1 MTTPHTHSCSAASAP
16 HAPAGHKV
24 EFALI
29 DSNRL
34 AAMGLQHMLHDIIPM
49 VEITVFGSF
58 EEFVVNEPERFM
70 HCFVSSGIF
79 FEHAAYFQRQAHRSI
94 VLVQGD
100 SYPRLAGLL
109 TLNVCQPEAALARSI
124 LSLRQMGH
132 QGDVST
138 VSELLTPREVEVAI
152 LLAKGLINKEVA
164 DRLNI
169 SLTTV
174 ISHRKNIMDKLHA
187 RSIADI
193 IIYVVLH
200 GLVALEEL

>member
-1 MTTPHTHSCSAASAP
+1 MMPPSSHPSP
-16 HAPAGHKV
+16 GVPHKV

-34 AAMGLQHMLHDIIPM
+34 AAMGLQHLLHEIIPM
-49 VEITVFGSF
+49 VEITAFVNF
-58 EEFVVNEPERFM
+58 EEFVVSEPERFM
-70 HCFVSSGIF
+70 HYFVSSGIF

-100 SYPRLAGLL
+100 AYPRLAGLV
-109 TLNVCQPEAALARSI
+109 TLNVSQSEAGLARSI
-124 LSLRQMGH
+124 LALHQMGH
-132 QGDVST
+132 QGGT
-138 VSELLTPREVEVAI
+138 PLPEPELLSPREIEVAI

-164 DRLNI
+164 DRLHI

-200 GLVALEEL
+200 GLVALEDL

>member
-1 MTTPHTHSCSAASAP
+1 MMPPSSHPSP
-16 HAPAGHKV
+16 GVPRKV

-34 AAMGLQHMLHDIIPM
+34 AAMGLQHLLHEIIPM
-49 VEITVFGSF
+49 VEITVFVNF
-58 EEFVVNEPERFM
+58 EEFVMSEPERFM
-70 HCFVSSGIF
+70 HYFVSSGIF
-79 FEHAAYFQRQAHRSI
+79 FEHAVYFQRQAHRSI

-100 SYPRLAGLL
+100 AYPRLAGLV
-109 TLNVCQPEAALARSI
+109 TLNVSQSEAGLARSI
-124 LSLRQMGH
+124 LALRQMGH
-132 QGDVST
+132 QGGT
-138 VSELLTPREVEVAI
+138 PLPEPELLSPREIEVAI

-164 DRLNI
+164 DRLHI

-200 GLVALEEL
+200 GLVALEDL